1 MSHNRKATTTA
12 SVACLEGRV
21 VSNTNRLTI
30 RPPRLEPPFKRP
42 YLVCPTRAIFSTF
55 VRFTI
60 YVQQA
65 SGRETVRRV
74 LLVKF
79 PGKAYKAG
87 VVGGMRGHGGTR
99 AEMWYG
105 VG

>member
-1 MSHNRKATTTA
+1 M
-12 SVACLEGRV
+12 
-21 VSNTNRLTI
+21 
-30 RPPRLEPPFKRP
+30 
-42 YLVCPTRAIFSTF
+42 
-55 VRFTI
+55 RFTI

-99 AEMWYG
+99 AEMWYE